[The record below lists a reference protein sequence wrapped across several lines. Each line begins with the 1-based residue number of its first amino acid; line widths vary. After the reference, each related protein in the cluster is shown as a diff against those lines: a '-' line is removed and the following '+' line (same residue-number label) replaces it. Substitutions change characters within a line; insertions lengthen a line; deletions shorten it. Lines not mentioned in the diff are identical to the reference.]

1 MRASAKMDIG
11 ALKADQL
18 GHTQTCLRS
27 KPKQRIVTPSGPS
40 RPLGDGKQCVQFWFS
55 QERNESS
62 VEALGRNGEHTLDYA
77 GVLGMAKRGVAEQR
91 ADRSQSSI
99 TGAHSILPLVLEV
112 VEEGANQWG
121 VEVVDLQLRGLRAAQ
136 RRRKNQH

>member
-18 GHTQTCLRS
+18 GHAQTCLRS
-27 KPKQRIVTPSGPS
+27 KPKQRVVTPSGPS
-40 RPLGDGKQCVQFWFS
+40 RPLGDGKQCVQLWFS

-77 GVLGMAKRGVAEQR
+77 GVFGMAKRGVAETT
-91 ADRSQSSI
+91 SGS
-99 TGAHSILPLVLEV
+99 LP
-112 VEEGANQWG
+112 VEHYGCALYFAAG
-121 VEVVDLQLRGLRAAQ
+121 SRGGRGSRQ
-136 RRRKNQH
+136 Q